1 MKKHLKKVVC
11 AALTLAMVLGMTG
24 CTTYNNFK
32 AAFFAGEQ
40 TEKAPTIKIGIYESI
55 SGQNAARGKAEV
67 LGIELAHELYPTVL
81 GMDVELIHADNQSN
95 MYVAETVIQELLKQ
109 KPAVILGSAGETVTL
124 MASDYIKAASTP
136 AITISAMNPLITSN
150 NEFYFC
156 ATYTESRQGDALA
169 EFAYGGDLKE
179 TVATVKFANDD
190 AAAETIKRFT
200 NKMKTLTGNNKCVKG
215 SYTVPADTTDFGP
228 TIEKIRNSGAET
240 VFLAMNP
247 AMAQTFLEQAMA
259 LELDGILWLGG
270 RSWND
275 EKFISFL
282 TKNPQL
288 EAAYSSDFSYEVI
301 TEKSAELLE
310 LYRSRFGPDAVP
322 DDATAVAFDAYL
334 LALQAIET
342 AQATVMET
350 TVEDLAEKYQTEA
363 ALKAATEELLTAQ
376 ETGVPSGRHIKMVL
390 STIKNFE
397 GASGFISFSG
407 KNEAT
412 KTITV
417 HHYLGGEE
425 IGHYHVG

>member
-11 AALTLAMVLGMTG
+11 AALALTMVLGMTG

-55 SGQNAARGKAEV
+55 TGQNAARGKAEA

-81 GMDVELIHADNQSN
+81 GMEVELIQADNQSN

-109 KPAVILGSAGETVTL
+109 KPAVVLGSARETVTL
-124 MASDYIKAASTP
+124 MASDYIKAASIP
-136 AITISAMNPLITSN
+136 AITISATNPLITSN

-169 EFAYGGDLKE
+169 EFAYTGNLKE

-190 AAAETIKRFT
+190 AATETIKRFT
-200 NKMKTLTGNNKCVKG
+200 NKIKKLTGNNKCVKG
-215 SYTVPADTTDFGP
+215 NYTVPADTADFGP
-228 TIEKIRNSGAET
+228 TIEKIRNSGAQA

-247 AMAQTFLEQAMA
+247 TMAQTFLEQAMA

-275 EKFISFL
+275 EKFHEFIM
-282 TKNPQL
+282 KNPQL
-288 EAAYSSDFSYEVI
+288 EAAYSSDFGYDI
-301 TEKSAELLE
+301 TTHKSAELLE
-310 LYRSRFGPDAVP
+310 IYRTKFGPDAVP
-322 DDATAVAFDAYL
+322 EEGTAVAFDAYL

-342 AQATVMET
+342 AQETVMAT
-350 TVEDLAEKYQTEA
+350 TVEDLAVKYQTEA
-363 ALKAATEELLTAQ
+363 ALKAATEELIAAQ
-376 ETGVPSGRHIKMVL
+376 ETGVPSGRHIKMKL
-390 STIKNFE
+390 AEIKNFE
-397 GASGFISFSG
+397 GASGFISFNG

-412 KTITV
+412 KTITI
-417 HHYLGGEE
+417 HHYRDGVE
-425 IGHYHVG
+425 IGHYHVD

>member
-11 AALTLAMVLGMTG
+11 AALALTMVLGMTG

-55 SGQNAARGKAEV
+55 TGQNAARGKAEV

-109 KPAVILGSAGETVTL
+109 KPAVVLGSSGDTVTL
-124 MASDYIKAASTP
+124 MASDYIKAASIP
-136 AITISAMNPLITSN
+136 AITISATNPLITSN

-169 EFAYGGDLKE
+169 EFAYTGNLKE

-190 AAAETIKRFT
+190 AATETIKRFT
-200 NKMKTLTGNNKCVKG
+200 NKIKKLTGNNKCVKG
-215 SYTVPADTTDFGP
+215 NYTVPADTADFGP
-228 TIEKIRNSGAET
+228 TIEKIRNSGAQA

-247 AMAQTFLEQAMA
+247 TMAQTFLEQAMA
-259 LELDGILWLGG
+259 LELNGILWLGG

-275 EKFISFL
+275 EKFHDFL
-282 TKNPQL
+282 MKNPQL
-288 EAAYSSDFSYEVI
+288 EAAYSSDFGYDI
-301 TEKSAELLE
+301 TTHKSAELLE
-310 LYRSRFGPDAVP
+310 LYRTKFGPDAVP
-322 DDATAVAFDAYL
+322 EEGTAVAFDAYL

-342 AQATVMET
+342 AQETVMAT
-350 TVEDLAEKYQTEA
+350 TVEDLAVKYQTEA
-363 ALKAATEELLTAQ
+363 ALKAATEELIAAQ

-390 STIKNFE
+390 SGIKNFE
-397 GASGFISFSG
+397 GASGFISFNG

-412 KTITV
+412 KTITI
-417 HHYLGGEE
+417 HHYRDGEE
-425 IGHYHVG
+425 IGHYHVD